1 MIRAAL
7 LACLGPVRRWSAPS
21 SDTKLRGCRA
31 VRKISLAFLIPTV
44 LSVGEH
50 YDQRPFQRADLFA
63 QVARPDVLDEVPP
76 QGERLAADQE
86 RRLPFGED
94 SFHKRVV
101 VVLHVPGIVRRA
113 DAGHRTHQLEPA
125 GRSPPHRRRSVPPG
139 ARTMR
144 PDSFMNIAAWM
155 VSATLCENEPSPQ
168 SPSESPSPR
177 LSKRSIPTP
186 SRANSLQIRLAAGLS
201 LPRVKPW
208 ENTPHPRIGTSGWS
222 TRPASRGPLVL
233 VNHTRSA
240 TLPIPSTL
248 IPQLRS
254 VRTEDTQAA
263 KSPDEPVQRGR

>member
-1 MIRAAL
+1 
-7 LACLGPVRRWSAPS
+7 
-21 SDTKLRGCRA
+21 
-31 VRKISLAFLIPTV
+31 
-44 LSVGEH
+44 
-50 YDQRPFQRADLFA
+50 
-63 QVARPDVLDEVPP
+63 
-76 QGERLAADQE
+76 
-86 RRLPFGED
+86 
-94 SFHKRVV
+94 
-101 VVLHVPGIVRRA
+101 
-113 DAGHRTHQLEPA
+113 
-125 GRSPPHRRRSVPPG
+125 
-139 ARTMR
+139 MR

-155 VSATLCENEPSPQ
+155 VSATFCENEPSPQ

-263 KSPDEPVQRGR
+263 TSPDEPVQRGRSAAARLCRSAVCETTKEPRQYSRNAHRAAQSVKHLPERLSRRNRNRVVKLFKQLPEPEGQACAGTAHEQTEPELRRSVDGFDRLVLLGQVFALVSMAEDAGFEPARACTQPAFQRDSSPRRSERGFQG